1 METGTKSQGTLE
13 NVVSWKGREKCFKE
27 EKLVKQ
33 GDDREM
39 TFESGKM
46 KIISNCGKSS
56 FGGGGG
62 RDISLFEVS
71 QRDNGREE
79 VKRART
85 ENS

>member
-1 METGTKSQGTLE
+1 MEGKRKE
-13 NVVSWKGREKCFKE
+13 CFKQ

-33 GDDREM
+33 GDNREM
-39 TFESGKM
+39 TFELGKM

-56 FGGGGG
+56 FGGEGG

-71 QRDNGREE
+71 QRDNGSEE